1 MQHLFMYCTISS
13 KSRLQQLPRSVG
25 HFLSSK
31 NIKKNPNLQQKLE
44 QLLSNLFFLNK
55 WFPYT
60 RTCDST
66 NCQPLDIYIFQLPLL
81 PVNPISLFTK
91 KKIT

>member
-44 QLLSNLFFLNK
+44 QLLSNLFFFFK
-55 WFPYT
+55 
-60 RTCDST
+60 
-66 NCQPLDIYIFQLPLL
+66 
-81 PVNPISLFTK
+81 
-91 KKIT
+91 